1 MNEPLKEKEV
11 KEFKQER
18 NYGFDEIEFIE
29 PMFKRKDIK
38 SAVEWLKK
46 ELKDIIKYEH
56 DDWLMRKIDTA
67 FEDVIKKW
75 ERLEEKPYKNIYGIV
90 WKK

>member
-67 FEDVIKKW
+67 FEDVIKK
-75 ERLEEKPYKNIYGIV
+75 
-90 WKK
+90 